1 MANGTLV
8 SSSFVLV
15 FDGGLDA
22 DGKQILK
29 KKSFSNI
36 KAGAAHDALYAVA
49 SKLTPLQQHPLLSVE
64 RDDATT
70 IQN

>member
-8 SSSFVLV
+8 SSTFVMVL
-15 FDGGLDA
+15 DGGLDT

-29 KKSFSNI
+29 KKSFRNI
-36 KAGAAHDALYAVA
+36 KAGAAHDALYTVA
-49 SKLTPLQQHPLLSVE
+49 SNLAPLQQHPLLSVE